1 MVENTIFCTASHA
14 SSANDRPT
22 LGFFFTFLDFD
33 ADAAPP
39 LPPSS
44 SSPPPTTFRL
54 AVVGL
59 DLEDSP
65 GPEEEE
71 EENERPFFSLASWF
85 FASPGLE
92 SFASPNAVIT
102 EGSGSGERPFA

>member
-22 LGFFFTFLDFD
+22 LGFFFTFLNFD
-33 ADAAPP
+33 ADAVPP
-39 LPPSS
+39 LPSSPSS
-44 SSPPPTTFRL
+44 PPTTFRL
-54 AVVGL
+54 AVVCL

-71 EENERPFFSLASWF
+71 ENESPFFSLASCF
-85 FASPGLE
+85 LASPGVG
-92 SFASPNAVIT
+92 SFASPDAVAAD
-102 EGSGSGERPFA
+102 GSGSGGRPFA

>member
-1 MVENTIFCTASHA
+1 MAENTTFCTASHA

-39 LPPSS
+39 LPSSS
-44 SSPPPTTFRL
+44 SSPLTTFRF
-54 AVVGL
+54 AVVCL

-65 GPEEEE
+65 GPEEE
-71 EENERPFFSLASWF
+71 EENERPFFSLASCF

-92 SFASPNAVIT
+92 SFVSPNAVAAD
-102 EGSGSGERPFA
+102 GSGSGGRPFA

>member
-1 MVENTIFCTASHA
+1 MVESAIFCTASHA

-22 LGFFFTFLDFD
+22 LGFFFTFLIFD
-33 ADAAPP
+33 EDAAPP
-39 LPPSS
+39 PPSS
-44 SSPPPTTFRL
+44 SPSPPPTTFRL

-71 EENERPFFSLASWF
+71 ENERPFFSLASCF
-85 FASPGLE
+85 FASPGSE
-92 SFASPNAVIT
+92 SFTSPNAVT
-102 EGSGSGERPFA
+102 VDGSGSGGRPFA

>member
-22 LGFFFTFLDFD
+22 LGFFFTFLNFD

-39 LPPSS
+39 LPS
-44 SSPPPTTFRL
+44 SSPSPPTFRL

-71 EENERPFFSLASWF
+71 ENERPFFSLASCF
-85 FASPGLE
+85 LPSPGLE
-92 SFASPNAVIT
+92 SFVLPNAVAAD
-102 EGSGSGERPFA
+102 GSGSGGRPFA

>member
-1 MVENTIFCTASHA
+1 MVENAIFCTASHA

-33 ADAAPP
+33 VDAAPP

-54 AVVGL
+54 AVVSL
-59 DLEDSP
+59 DLEDIP
-65 GPEEEE
+65 GPDEE
-71 EENERPFFSLASWF
+71 EENERPIFSLASCF

-92 SFASPNAVIT
+92 SFASPDAVADD
-102 EGSGSGERPFA
+102 GSGSGGRPFA

>member
-1 MVENTIFCTASHA
+1 MEENTIFCTASHA

-22 LGFFFTFLDFD
+22 LGFFFAFLVFD
-33 ADAAPP
+33 ADAVAPP
-39 LPPSS
+39 LPSS

-59 DLEDSP
+59 GFEDSP

-71 EENERPFFSLASWF
+71 ENDRPIFSLVSCF

-92 SFASPNAVIT
+92 PLAPPGAAAT
-102 EGSGSGERPFA
+102 DGSGSGGRPFA